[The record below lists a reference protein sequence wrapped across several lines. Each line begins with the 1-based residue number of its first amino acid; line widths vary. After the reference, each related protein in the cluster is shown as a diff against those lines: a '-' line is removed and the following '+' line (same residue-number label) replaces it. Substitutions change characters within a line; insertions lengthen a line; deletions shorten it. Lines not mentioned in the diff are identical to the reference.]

1 MAFAVGTLAVTMI
14 ELPFR
19 AALVALVGLPP
30 LAEPSVLAAS
40 EAAIALAT
48 VAVPAQP
55 EDGVTITS
63 EANSLAE
70 NYFVV
75 VVHLPDWAGLD
86 TALCFVAG

>member
-1 MAFAVGTLAVTMI
+1 MI
-14 ELPFR
+14 EPPFR
-19 AALVALVGLPP
+19 APLVALVGLPP
-30 LAEPSVLAAS
+30 LAEPGIFAAG
-40 EAAIALAT
+40 EAAIALAP

-55 EDGVTITS
+55 EDGVAVPS

-75 VVHLPDWAGLD
+75 VVHLPRWAGLD